1 MSNSSRQNISFMYD
15 RTVAGKDKL
24 KKENNLSVSQSILG
38 PSGALSQSNFHKR
51 INNYKTGQQN
61 ITMRRFGTEITN
73 TSSSSTVLHHEAV
86 KKTNGLKNKFLDK
99 PVSMIKREDAMSSCN
114 KPGPATQQNWNKSNM
129 IAIEEPEDVEMEDT
143 QEVEEEKLTDSDKE
157 NEEKQAQ
164 EIKEIKAS
172 RRKVILKELEVCD
185 LLDLRNPQFVAEYST
200 SIYHNMKQE
209 EDRFLIEKD
218 FLNETEIE
226 ERHRRR
232 LVEWLS
238 EVHNKFRLLPETFF
252 ITCKLVDLS
261 IQKFG
266 VKKSNLQLLSLG
278 ALLISTKYEE
288 IYPPSVRQMLKV
300 AANETIKKEDVL
312 EMEFKILRSLDFGV
326 VFPSAL
332 RFLERIRK
340 LVNADD
346 VSFHLAHYIT
356 QFSLLYICFQTIK
369 PSLVACGAMY
379 LAMKSLRARST
390 WNITYYKSTGYKER
404 LVQQVAEKLCEL
416 MNNAESKALKQ
427 KFASSKY
434 SEVSNLPISMG

>member
-1 MSNSSRQNISFMYD
+1 MSTSSRQNISFMYD
-15 RTVAGKDKL
+15 RSVMNKDKL
-24 KKENNLSVSQSILG
+24 KKENNSSVSQSVLG

-51 INNYKTGQQN
+51 INNYKTGTQN
-61 ITMRRFGTEITN
+61 MTMRRFGTEITN

-99 PVSMIKREDAMSSCN
+99 PITSFKRDDGIANCQKLSSV
-114 KPGPATQQNWNKSNM
+114 TQQNWNKNN
-129 IAIEEPEDVEMEDT
+129 IAVEEPEDVEMDDT
-143 QEVEEEKLTDSDKE
+143 QEVEECKYEQSSQD
-157 NEEKQAQ
+157 NEEKQLQ
-164 EIKEIKAS
+164 DIKDVKAS

-185 LLDLRNPQFVAEYST
+185 LLDLRNPQYVAEYST
-200 SIYHNMKQE
+200 NIYHNMKGE
-209 EDRFLIEKD
+209 EDEFLIDKD
-218 FLNETEIE
+218 FLNDTEIE

-252 ITCKLVDLS
+252 ITTKLVDLS

-312 EMEFKILRSLDFGV
+312 EMEYKILRSLNFGV
-326 VFPSAL
+326 VFPTPL
-332 RFLERIRK
+332 RFLERVKK
-340 LVNADD
+340 LVNVDD
-346 VSFHLAHYIT
+346 ITFNLAHYII
-356 QFSLLYICFQTIK
+356 QFSMLYICFQTIK

-379 LAMKSLRARST
+379 LSMKSLRARSS

-416 MNNAESKALKQ
+416 MNSAESKALKH
-427 KFASSKY
+427 KFATEKY
-434 SEVSNLPISMG
+434 SEVSNLPITMG